1 MFSLKGK
8 FQDILD
14 WHILDRKIY
23 HKVKN
28 DDYRLYERNFDTF
41 DILWKSD
48 LKTICDF
55 AIHKKWLV
63 LDSDDNDK
71 TVILNSKTKEVY
83 HAVKNRFAFGDNLLN
98 DKFLVGNSRR
108 KSVVID
114 ILSKEVKEYP
124 KEDYSFIL
132 VKDNDVVCRNKLKT
146 ILSYRSIYSDLLEI
160 WQFDITQFGTY
171 KENKIFADQ
180 EPEEK
185 QREIYRVYYQQDKI
199 IASISRAVIA
209 LNPQNGELLW
219 KIDFEG
225 HEPIDLI
232 FDKDVCYGGQW
243 RFTIIDI
250 RNGVKILESDYDRDI
265 EIEGNIIP
273 RVSSGSGLVLHNEF
287 LWCTFSENKNRFL
300 TKLNP
305 ENGKI
310 IDAMKL
316 DTTASTRPPIFDE
329 NRVCIL
335 DQDGE
340 LFIYEE
346 QN

>member
-1 MFSLKGK
+1 MFSLQAK

-14 WHILDRKIY
+14 WHILDRKVY

-28 DDYRLYERNFDTF
+28 DDYRLYERNFGTF
-41 DILWKSD
+41 DILWKSE

-71 TVILNSKTKEVY
+71 TFILNPKTKEVY
-83 HAVKNRFAFGDNLLN
+83 HTVNNRFAFGDNLLN
-98 DKFLVGNSRR
+98 DRFLLGNSRR

-124 KEDYSFIL
+124 KEDYSFII
-132 VKDNDVVCRNKLKT
+132 VMDNDVVCRNKIKT
-146 ILSYRSIYSDLLEI
+146 ILSYRSICSDLLET
-160 WQFDITQFGTY
+160 WQFDIAQFGTY

-185 QREIYRVYYQQDKI
+185 QREIYRVYYHQNKI

-225 HEPIDLI
+225 YEPINI
-232 FDKDVCYGGQW
+232 TFEGNIGYGGQ
-243 RFTIIDI
+243 RKFNAFDI
-250 RNGVKILESDYDRDI
+250 VKGRKVIETEYDKNI
-265 EIEGNIIP
+265 EIEGNKISQ
-273 RVSSGSGLVLHNEF
+273 VWAGAGLVLHKGF
-287 LWCTFSENKNRFL
+287 YGVHLQKKAKNISLNL
-300 TKLNP
+300 TLKMVKSLMP
-305 ENGKI
+305 
-310 IDAMKL
+310 
-316 DTTASTRPPIFDE
+316 
-329 NRVCIL
+329 
-335 DQDGE
+335 
-340 LFIYEE
+340 
-346 QN
+346 